1 MHKKD
6 QLAGL
11 LVLFLFLSCS
21 TSKSPYEYDSGDEDR
36 PGTDAPDDEVITPAP
51 AMVFYEGKL
60 LNVFFHQLVARP
72 EIAFR
77 GSRKNFFLEWYVT
90 TDEFKKILNELY
102 MAGYVLVHI
111 DEFYEVSHVDGVK
124 KVSAKKLLVPEG
136 KKPMVISIDDLCYYE
151 FLRDNGFAHKLVI
164 DENREIAEWTASA
177 GGGELSYDLDIVTII
192 EGFIRLH
199 PDFSVRGA
207 KGIIAL
213 TGYEGVL
220 GYQTQNLD
228 APGYSKEAQEAAA
241 VVNRL
246 KELGWRFASHSW
258 GHLNMP
264 TVPMSWFT
272 YDLKL
277 WDRQVRPIMGDTDL
291 YIYPFGAGV
300 EAQED
305 RHKLLRGLNY
315 NLFFGVGSGF
325 GHSECGEY
333 IYLDRRNI
341 DGFYFRVFRNRQD
354 KLFDIDKVIDKEF
367 RNIH

>member
-1 MHKKD
+1 
-6 QLAGL
+6 
-11 LVLFLFLSCS
+11 
-21 TSKSPYEYDSGDEDR
+21 
-36 PGTDAPDDEVITPAP
+36 
-51 AMVFYEGKL
+51 
-60 LNVFFHQLVARP
+60 
-72 EIAFR
+72 
-77 GSRKNFFLEWYVT
+77 
-90 TDEFKKILNELY
+90 

-111 DEFYEVSHVDGVK
+111 DEFYEVIHVGGVK

-151 FLRDNGFAHKLVI
+151 LLRDNGFAHKLVI
-164 DENREIAEWTASA
+164 DENREIAEWTAGA
-177 GGGELSYDLDIVTII
+177 GGGELSYDLDIITII
-192 EGFIRLH
+192 EGFIRRH

-207 KGIIAL
+207 RGIIAL

-228 APGYSKEAQEAAA
+228 APGYSKEAQEAVA

-264 TVPMSWFT
+264 NVPISWFT

-291 YIYPFGAGV
+291 YVYPFGAGV
-300 EAQED
+300 EDQED
-305 RHKLLRGLNY
+305 KHKILRAHNF
-315 NLFFGVGSGF
+315 NLFFGVGRGF

-354 KLFDIDKVIDKEF
+354 KLFDFDKVIDKEY
-367 RNIH
+367 RK